1 MSWNDKR
8 PMSPHLQIYDL
19 PLTAKI
25 SIMHRMTGAF
35 LLLGLFIIVLVLS
48 SVALGE
54 SYWLMIKEILNSWP
68 GLLVLFGLTFSVY
81 FHFCHGIRHLI
92 WDTGRYLEK
101 NMQAKGAALVIGTSI
116 VLTLLTWFIALSTGS
131 SL

>member
-8 PMSPHLQIYDL
+8 PMSPHLQVYNL

-35 LLLGLFIIVLVLS
+35 LSLGLFIIVLS
-48 SVALGE
+48 IGSIALGE
-54 SYWLMIKEILNSWP
+54 SSWLIVKSILNSWP
-68 GLLVLFGLTFSVY
+68 GLLVLFALTFSVY

-92 WDTGRYLEK
+92 WDTGRLLEK
-101 NMQAKGAALVIGTSI
+101 ETLTTTGILVISI
-116 VLTLLTWFIALSTGS
+116 SFILTLVTWAIAIF
-131 SL
+131 

>member
-8 PMSPHLQIYDL
+8 PMSPHLQVYNL

-35 LLLGLFIIVLVLS
+35 LSLGLFIIVL
-48 SVALGE
+48 SVAAIATGE
-54 SYWLMIKEILNSWP
+54 SSWLIVKSILNSWP
-68 GLLVLFGLTFSVY
+68 GLLVLFALTFSVY

-92 WDTGRYLEK
+92 WDTGRFLEK
-101 NMQAKGAALVIGTSI
+101 ETLTTTGILVISI
-116 VLTLLTWFIALSTGS
+116 SFILTLVTWAIAIF
-131 SL
+131 

>member
-8 PMSPHLQIYDL
+8 PMSPHLQVYNL

-35 LLLGLFIIVLVLS
+35 LSLGLFIIVL
-48 SVALGE
+48 SVAAIATGE
-54 SYWLMIKEILNSWP
+54 SSWLIVKSILNSWP
-68 GLLVLFGLTFSVY
+68 GLLVLFALTFSVY

-92 WDTGRYLEK
+92 WDTGRLLEK
-101 NMQAKGAALVIGTSI
+101 ETLTTTGILVISI
-116 VLTLLTWFIALSTGS
+116 SFILTLVTWAIAIF
-131 SL
+131 

>member
-8 PMSPHLQIYDL
+8 PMSPHLQVYNL

-35 LLLGLFIIVLVLS
+35 LSLGLFIIVL
-48 SVALGE
+48 SVVAIAMGE
-54 SYWLMIKEILNSWP
+54 SSWLIVKSILNSWP
-68 GLLVLFGLTFSVY
+68 GLLVLFALTFSVY

-92 WDTGRYLEK
+92 WDTGRLLEK
-101 NMQAKGAALVIGTSI
+101 ETLTTTGSLVISI
-116 VLTLLTWFIALSTGS
+116 SFILTLVTWAIAIF
-131 SL
+131 

>member
-8 PMSPHLQIYDL
+8 PMSPHLQVYNL

-35 LLLGLFIIVLVLS
+35 LSLGLFIIIL
-48 SVALGE
+48 SVAAIAMGE
-54 SYWLMIKEILNSWP
+54 SSWLIVKSILNSWP
-68 GLLVLFGLTFSVY
+68 GLLVLFALTFSVY

-92 WDTGRYLEK
+92 WDTGRLLEK
-101 NMQAKGAALVIGTSI
+101 ETLTTTGILVISI
-116 VLTLLTWFIALSTGS
+116 SFILTLVTWAIAIF
-131 SL
+131 